1 MYPRQTIYRMMKD
14 EDRPGVGKLWDAT
27 DIPKF
32 PTSFPEI
39 VAERDGKIIG
49 FVATRYNQDCVLV
62 EPMICP
68 NFRVYVGLWF
78 ALEEEM
84 KKAGV
89 QTYSFRV
96 EPHRIV
102 YEKALWG
109 AEARGIIKSLGYYG
123 GFSWFQRS
131 TNGRRLCGSSR
142 TL

>member
-1 MYPRQTIYRMMKD
+1 M
-14 EDRPGVGKLWDAT
+14 EKLWDAT

-39 VAERDGKIIG
+39 VAARDKEIIG
-49 FVATRYNQDCVLV
+49 FVATHHNPDCVLV

-68 NFRVYVGLWF
+68 NIRVYVRLWF
-78 ALEEEM
+78 ALEEVL

-89 QTYSFRV
+89 LTYSFRV
-96 EPHRIV
+96 EPHRVV

-109 AEARGIIKSLGYYG
+109 AEARGIIKHLGYYKG
-123 GFSWFQRS
+123 YTWFQRS

-142 TL
+142 M